1 MANSDPESLSRWS
14 RLGLG
19 GLASL
24 CCLGPTVAAVTG
36 GTVAVGAIQESAVAA
51 GVVELVVT
59 VGTLA
64 VVGAVVRARSDC
76 DSCEE

>member
-1 MANSDPESLSRWS
+1 MTNSDPESLSRWS

-36 GTVAVGAIQESAVAA
+36 GTVAVGAVQESAAA
-51 GVVELVVT
+51 GAVELLVT
-59 VGTLA
+59 LGTLA
-64 VVGAVVRARSDC
+64 VIGWVVRGRGDC
-76 DSCEE
+76 ESCAE